1 MKLWSFINEKKM
13 VEDLIKNNKIINN
26 NPRDYIVAYIKY
38 LKNEKNKSKIEIRN
52 LLDDFLINNLSGFV
66 VADWNDKLQRWVNK
80 YSQSK
85 YSGYKQGKEIKITK
99 GELENIKEVGNISK
113 INSIELEKILFI
125 MLVLAKSTYIEGKD
139 LWCNYPS
146 KDIFKLARY
155 KYKTR
160 DNKNSLQREYLLY
173 DLKQETKDKYIEFG
187 GENIKL
193 LYGDNDTE
201 IELKLNLDE
210 NNVENV
216 ILEYLNWRKLEG
228 YYYCKECG
236 KEIKNNNK
244 NNKYCSKCSKLKELE
259 NTNKR
264 VKKHNNS
271 KLI

>member
-1 MKLWSFINEKKM
+1 
-13 VEDLIKNNKIINN
+13 
-26 NPRDYIVAYIKY
+26 
-38 LKNEKNKSKIEIRN
+38 
-52 LLDDFLINNLSGFV
+52 
-66 VADWNDKLQRWVNK
+66 
-80 YSQSK
+80 
-85 YSGYKQGKEIKITK
+85 
-99 GELENIKEVGNISK
+99 
-113 INSIELEKILFI
+113 
-125 MLVLAKSTYIEGKD
+125 MLVLAKSTHIEGKD

-160 DNKNSLQREYLLY
+160 DNKNALQREYLLY
-173 DLKQETKDKYIEFG
+173 DLKQETKDKYIDFG

-210 NNVENV
+210 NNINNV